1 MAVVFSL
8 ECCELGL
15 PAETEKF
22 RCIPMTYEEVSNFV
36 QEETDK
42 EKFLEQF
49 YQNCHFSSFSCDIQ
63 NFFQFSRYFVINF
76 YRTDIK
82 NSFMD
87 FEGTLMGV
95 SKLFRNCLQN
105 YLLKINSIKIRL
117 RRYSNISILYL
128 LPNQILYYVCLL
140 CVSIEKK

>member
-1 MAVVFSL
+1 
-8 ECCELGL
+8 
-15 PAETEKF
+15 
-22 RCIPMTYEEVSNFV
+22 MTYEEVSNFV

-49 YQNCHFSSFSCDIQ
+49 YQNCHFSLFSCDIQ

-76 YRTDIK
+76 HRTDIK